1 MKFTEVE
8 RLLCHAD
15 EAFFWAVGAE
25 VHASENVCLGACE
38 FVLDES
44 VAQEFLDFGN
54 GKCEGGLE
62 LVRLGCKGDTPV
74 HAVFVKIGGGIDG
87 VGEAFVFAD
96 FLEESACHAGAHRY
110 VENREGATVTVTH
123 VGTVKTESPKKVRLR
138 DVAFLDN
145 LHAAFGCVDVFWSS
159 SANLLLFKFLC
170 TKFYKFFVIHFAR
183 SKNVQRNFVG
193 DLVSVLEHLLACE
206 GFDLLDVP
214 GDGVRDAATFKVYGI
229 ENVSNKFFGNV
240 VVAMDFLDDDMAL
253 FFHFFFVEA
262 RVHEHV
268 RNDVNGKRCV
278 AAFDLCVKACL
289 LAGGVRF
296 EISAAVFDGVR
307 DFECGAVFC
316 SFKNEMLVK
325 MAQPEFVFGFVAASS
340 RNPDAHGC
348 GVGVR
353 HVIG

>member
-15 EAFFWAVGAE
+15 EAFFWAIGAE

-44 VAQEFLDFGN
+44 VAQEFLDFGD

-123 VGTVKTESPKKVRLR
+123 VGTVKTESPEKVRLR
-138 DVAFLDN
+138 DVAFLHDFYP
-145 LHAAFGCVDVFWSS
+145 AFGSVNIVGRKTV
-159 SANLLLFKFLC
+159 NLFLFEFLC
-170 TKFYKFFVIHFAR
+170 TKFYEFFVVHFAR
-183 SKNVQRNFVG
+183 CKNVQRNFIG
-193 DLVSVLEHLLACE
+193 DLMPVLEHLLSRE

-229 ENVSNKFFGNV
+229 ENVTNKFFGNV
-240 VVAMDFLDDDMAL
+240 VVAMDFLDDDVAL
-253 FFHFFFVEA
+253 FFHFFFVET
-262 RVHEHV
+262 RMHEHV
-268 RNDVNGKRCV
+268 RDDVYSERHV
-278 AAFDLCVKACL
+278 AAFDLRVKTCFLACR
-289 LAGGVRF
+289 VRF
-296 EISAAVFDGVR
+296 EIPAAVFDGMR
-307 DFECGAVFC
+307 DFECCAVFG
-316 SFKNEMLVK
+316 SFENEVLVK
-325 MAQPEFVFGFVAASS
+325 MAESEFVRGFVAAPA